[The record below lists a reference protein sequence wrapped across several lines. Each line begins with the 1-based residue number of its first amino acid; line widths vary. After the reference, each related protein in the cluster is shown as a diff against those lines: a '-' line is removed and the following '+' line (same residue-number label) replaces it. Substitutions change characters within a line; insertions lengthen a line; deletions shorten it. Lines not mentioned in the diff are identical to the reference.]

1 MAQMVTHVDGDTTTS
16 ETGVIT
22 QRTGNVLSSEIG
34 IATDVLDAEDN
45 ILLIYDITPTEVEGF
60 ADELDFPDF
69 MTKYVRYGVL
79 ARAFMANTDG
89 YIPSLA
95 NYWNQRYQLGIRAIK
110 KFRSNKTRDRNR
122 VLVSEDVGARRTIK
136 HPRLPD
142 GYPAI

>member
-1 MAQMVTHVDGDTTTS
+1 MAKMITSVAGDTTNS
-16 ETGVIT
+16 EVGTIT

-34 IATDVLDAEDN
+34 IAVTVLDAVDN
-45 ILLIYDITPTEVEGF
+45 VLLIYDIAPTEVDGF

-69 MTKYVRYGVL
+69 MTKYIRYGVL
-79 ARAFMANTDG
+79 AKAFMANTDG
-89 YIPSLA
+89 YIPSLS
-95 NYWNQRYQLGIRAIK
+95 NYWGQRYQLGLRAIK

-122 VLVSEDVGARRTIK
+122 ALVSESVGAKRTVR